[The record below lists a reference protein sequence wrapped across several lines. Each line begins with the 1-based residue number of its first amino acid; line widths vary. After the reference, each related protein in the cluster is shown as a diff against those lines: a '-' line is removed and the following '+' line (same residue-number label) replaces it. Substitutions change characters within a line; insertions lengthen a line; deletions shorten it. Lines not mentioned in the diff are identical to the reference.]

1 MKVIFATTSRR
12 KIQDLIDI
20 IEEDNLNLEILTMK
34 DIGWNIGEIEETGKT
49 LQENSLIK
57 AKAVHKYCLEQGIKY
72 PIIADDTGLFVDA
85 LKGEPGIYTARY
97 ADEERKKDPSLPP
110 YECINKLLKKLG
122 NSQNREAYYQCVV
135 TCIKSDGSYFQETGK
150 SYGNIVKQIEVSLQK
165 PYFYCIF
172 ELKGT
177 KKVFQLLS
185 RDELKATYRYVTLR
199 KVLQRIHKEN

>member
-97 ADEERKKDPSLPP
+97 ADEERKKDPSLP
-110 YECINKLLKKLG
+110 
-122 NSQNREAYYQCVV
+122 Q
-135 TCIKSDGSYFQETGK
+135 
-150 SYGNIVKQIEVSLQK
+150 
-165 PYFYCIF
+165 
-172 ELKGT
+172 
-177 KKVFQLLS
+177 
-185 RDELKATYRYVTLR
+185 
-199 KVLQRIHKEN
+199 